1 MNDFVFEQVIQ
12 QIVELLENKNYHKL
26 KPLLDEIN
34 ATDLAQILTDLP
46 EESLPIVF
54 RLLSKDLA
62 SETFVEMDSDSQEL
76 LIRSFSDKELK
87 EIINDLFVDDT
98 VDILE
103 EMPANVVRRILSQT
117 DAKTRKEIN
126 ELLKYPE
133 DSAGAIMTTEYV
145 WLKKSMTVEEAFAS
159 IRKLAVD
166 KETVYTCY
174 VIDTGR
180 HLEGVVSVKQLLL
193 SSYQT
198 RIEDIMETNIISIHT
213 LDDKETAARSF
224 DKYNYLAMPVVDKE
238 NRLVGIITFDDA
250 MDVIREENTED
261 ISKMAATLPTDT
273 PYLKTGVFKLVLS
286 RMPWLL
292 LLMISATF
300 TGLVISNNEDVLN
313 ASTYGIIL
321 TACIPMLMD
330 TGGNAGSQASV
341 TVIRSLALDEVRF
354 KDIFVVLWK
363 EIRVAVILG
372 FILAIA
378 CFAKLMLID
387 RLYQVENGYMIASV
401 VCLTIFLTVSIAKMI
416 GCSLPLFAK
425 KLKLD
430 PAVVSS
436 PFITTIVDLL
446 SLLIF
451 CNVAIALLG

>member
-117 DAKTRKEIN
+117 DAQTRKEIN

-159 IRKLAVD
+159 IRKLA
-166 KETVYTCY
+166 T
-174 VIDTGR
+174 
-180 HLEGVVSVKQLLL
+180 
-193 SSYQT
+193 
-198 RIEDIMETNIISIHT
+198 
-213 LDDKETAARSF
+213 
-224 DKYNYLAMPVVDKE
+224 PV
-238 NRLVGIITFDDA
+238 T
-250 MDVIREENTED
+250 
-261 ISKMAATLPTDT
+261 S
-273 PYLKTGVFKLVLS
+273 
-286 RMPWLL
+286 
-292 LLMISATF
+292 
-300 TGLVISNNEDVLN
+300 
-313 ASTYGIIL
+313 
-321 TACIPMLMD
+321 
-330 TGGNAGSQASV
+330 
-341 TVIRSLALDEVRF
+341 
-354 KDIFVVLWK
+354 
-363 EIRVAVILG
+363 
-372 FILAIA
+372 
-378 CFAKLMLID
+378 
-387 RLYQVENGYMIASV
+387 
-401 VCLTIFLTVSIAKMI
+401 
-416 GCSLPLFAK
+416 
-425 KLKLD
+425 
-430 PAVVSS
+430 
-436 PFITTIVDLL
+436 
-446 SLLIF
+446 
-451 CNVAIALLG
+451 